1 MYYPPSSSSYSSSS
15 YSNKSSS
22 WCSLKFILQ
31 LCISF
36 MCGVIFCIFF
46 NNNIYD
52 LTLQMPMSMESS
64 SSNLITPME
73 DFQGESWR
81 RPSTLETKIVASTK
95 FARCEVHKVKT
106 ENGQIINDWIWTDE
120 REHVNIL
127 VHLKNENKYLLFR
140 QSKYGLERPYLA
152 LVGGLFNENETAL
165 ECAIREL
172 LEETGLIA
180 EEMINLGRYRV
191 QVNRGGGILNAFIAR
206 NAVPKDGHDTYHQL
220 LSSEQ
225 GGDYEKQTIV
235 KLTLNE
241 VIDYA
246 LKGEIGEA
254 QWTAVAAL
262 GVLYQQN
269 REKNQIK

>member
-1 MYYPPSSSSYSSSS
+1 MVNYPASSYNPKES
-15 YSNKSSS
+15 KSSLS
-22 WCSLKFILQ
+22 CCSLKFILQ

-36 MCGVIFCIFF
+36 VCGIIFCIYF

-52 LTLQMPMSMESS
+52 FTLSIDNNNNHKNDM
-64 SSNLITPME
+64 IIPME

-81 RPSTLETKIVASTK
+81 TPTTLETKIVASTK

-106 ENGQIINDWIWTDE
+106 ENGKIINDWIWTDE

-127 VHLKNENKYLLFR
+127 VHLKNEDKYLLFR
-140 QSKYGLERPYLA
+140 QLKYGLERPYLA
-152 LVGGLFNENETAL
+152 LVGGLFNENESAL
-165 ECAIREL
+165 DCAIREL

-191 QVNRGGGILNAFIAR
+191 QVNRGGGILNAFLAR
-206 NAVPKDGHDTYHQL
+206 NAVPKDGHNTFHQL

-225 GGDYEKQTIV
+225 GGDYEKQTVV

-262 GVLYQQN
+262 GVLYQQ
-269 REKNQIK
+269 KNKKNN